1 MKLDLKEI
9 SFTDNNNN
17 ILKQINLELRSNCIG
32 LLGSNGSGKTT
43 LLKIISGIIKQSS
56 GSIILNNI
64 DIKDIPK
71 NKLAKLIT
79 YIPQERENVSG
90 FSLYEYVELGRY
102 PYREIF
108 GATNEISK
116 QMINYSLES
125 VGLIDR
131 SGDMVDILSG
141 GEMQVLRIARALAQD
156 TKTILFDEPTS
167 NLDLKNS
174 IMVFNIIS
182 KLVEKGIQAI
192 ISSHDLKLI
201 NKITNYIVMLNKGEV
216 YKFGPKNII
225 MNTQNLINTYELDYD
240 FKEVL

>member
-9 SFTDNNNN
+9 SFTSNNNT
-17 ILKQINLELRSNCIG
+17 ILKHINLELHSNCIG
-32 LLGSNGSGKTT
+32 LIGSNGSGKTT
-43 LLKIISGIIKQSS
+43 LLKVISGILKHSS
-56 GSIILNNI
+56 GSICLDGININNI
-64 DIKDIPK
+64 AR
-71 NKLAKLIT
+71 NKLSKLIT

-108 GATNEISK
+108 GTTNEISK
-116 QMINYSLES
+116 EMINYSLES
-125 VGLIDR
+125 VGLINR
-131 SGDMVDILSG
+131 SNHMVDILSG

-182 KLVEKGIQAI
+182 NLVDKGIQAI
-192 ISSHDLKLI
+192 ISSHDLKLV
-201 NKITNYIVMLNKGEV
+201 NKITDYIVMLNKGNV
-216 YKFGPKNII
+216 YKFGSKNII
-225 MNTQNLINTYELDYD
+225 MNTKNLMNTYELDYD
-240 FKEVL
+240 FKEAL

>member
-9 SFTDNNNN
+9 SFTDNNNK
-17 ILKQINLELRSNCIG
+17 ILKHINLELKSNCIG

-43 LLKIISGIIKQSS
+43 LLKVMSGIIKQSS
-56 GSIILNNI
+56 GSIILNDINI
-64 DIKDIPK
+64 NNISK

-108 GATNEISK
+108 GITNDISK
-116 QMINYSLES
+116 EMINYSLES
-125 VGLIDR
+125 VGLIHR
-131 SGDMVDILSG
+131 SSHMVDILSG
-141 GEMQVLRIARALAQD
+141 GEMQILRIARALAQD

-182 KLVEKGIQAI
+182 KLVDKGIQAI

-201 NKITNYIVMLNKGEV
+201 NKITDYIVMLKKGHV
-216 YKFGPKNII
+216 YKFGPKDMT
-225 MNTQNLINTYELDYD
+225 MNTKNLMNTYELDYD
-240 FKEVL
+240 FKEAL